1 MESEKLK
8 IIGYSKESYGKCDN
22 CGTIIKHEF
31 HISDGRIL
39 GCECASFIYGWNKGF
54 STPDSLRKEFEKR
67 QALENKMARD
77 EQRKADRKK
86 EREILTAEIIAFC
99 AERGCSPEPFLTRIK

>member
-1 MESEKLK
+1 MESKKLK

-67 QALENKMARD
+67 QAVENKAAR
-77 EQRKADRKK
+77 EAQRKADREK
-86 EREILTAEIIAFC
+86 RTRNSNGRNNGILRRARMFAGAVFVEN
-99 AERGCSPEPFLTRIK
+99 

>member
-1 MESEKLK
+1 MSEKLK
-8 IIGYSKESYGKCDN
+8 IIGYSKELYGKCDN
-22 CGTIIKHEF
+22 CGTLIKHEF

-67 QALENKMARD
+67 QVEEKRALTA
-77 EQRKADRKK
+77 EQRKAEKEK
-86 EREILTAEIIAFC
+86 ERAILTAEIMAFC
-99 AERGCSPEPFLTRIK
+99 AERGCSPEPFLARIK